1 MKNDNLTKNMIKP
14 AAYFS
19 SGESERF
26 QSNTEVLHLDV
37 WNFLPSQSE
46 ASEVV
51 KEKLKKL
58 NEVKDTKGLRQLVK
72 DALLKSTGTTS
83 SSSPGNCPRAQ
94 VSQSQS
100 SSLDVASCHKKLV
113 GFVEIPVAKIPASGL
128 SQWHTLHKI
137 DSKGN
142 KRDRGRI
149 HLTVQVR
156 RYRLKV
162 F

>member
-1 MKNDNLTKNMIKP
+1 MKNDNLTKNMIKL

-51 KEKLKKL
+51 KEKPKKL

-83 SSSPGNCPRAQ
+83 SSSPGNW
-94 VSQSQS
+94 S
-100 SSLDVASCHKKLV
+100 
-113 GFVEIPVAKIPASGL
+113 
-128 SQWHTLHKI
+128 
-137 DSKGN
+137 
-142 KRDRGRI
+142 
-149 HLTVQVR
+149 
-156 RYRLKV
+156 
-162 F
+162 